1 METSSFQNSEVH
13 SVFWLALDSG
23 SSSYA
28 ATAKPARTQFNPWQ
42 GTGIDLMIKA
52 TLLPIDN
59 VLLPSLYWY
68 NIEVSVLSQLKKN
81 MSHLSS
87 GASCRPFEINNISL
101 NLFTLLITE
110 GGSCYSP
117 CKAIRPYWNC
127 QKRQLRGKDSLQ
139 RLLHLI
145 NLISIA
151 LFFKLCAS
159 MFSYFSLLQATDAA
173 DNLRTADKYKSG
185 KKCSSSQ
192 VSILTK
198 IQIQSYQH
206 YQWCPHRLSTPIS

>member
-1 METSSFQNSEVH
+1 MTTSSFQTSEVH
-13 SVFWLALDSG
+13 GVFWLALDSG

-117 CKAIRPYWNC
+117 CKAIRLHWDC
-127 QKRQLRGKDSLQ
+127 QKRQLRGKYSLK
-139 RLLHLI
+139 RLSHLI
-145 NLISIA
+145 FLISIA
-151 LFFKLCAS
+151 LFSNGFKLGAS
-159 MFSYFSLLQATDAA
+159 MFSYSLLQASAAA
-173 DNLRTADKYKSG
+173 DNLKTADKSKSAR
-185 KKCSSSQ
+185 KHCSSQ
-192 VSILTK
+192 VIILTETQNQGSTT
-198 IQIQSYQH
+198 INYTEDL
-206 YQWCPHRLSTPIS
+206 LSAI